1 MQGKMVYAITSSYA
15 SHPIDTA
22 ERNGALRRR
31 YPDAFRHACGD
42 QRRCGP
48 NHHMP
53 ERSRGAHLLR
63 GRKASANVDA
73 EISPNTSLKTRLALN
88 QDSKLFGISVYSQ
101 SVNAAN
107 NDTGTKHRMPADVQ
121 SAFDV
126 AFWLSDTAL
135 NCNEYLQP
143 QKLQRL
149 LFLCQ
154 GYYTV
159 VYPKRGLMPAHFVAD
174 EIGPIEPNVFLA
186 FTRGR
191 PNIDVDL
198 FMPHEVETF
207 LDPIWRSDIF
217 RRIGSENDQGNGSLQ
232 TSLAAGS
239 QGRNHPG
246 RDASFLQ
253 GR

>member
-1 MQGKMVYAITSSYA
+1 
-15 SHPIDTA
+15 
-22 ERNGALRRR
+22 
-31 YPDAFRHACGD
+31 
-42 QRRCGP
+42 
-48 NHHMP
+48 
-53 ERSRGAHLLR
+53 
-63 GRKASANVDA
+63 
-73 EISPNTSLKTRLALN
+73 
-88 QDSKLFGISVYSQ
+88 
-101 SVNAAN
+101 
-107 NDTGTKHRMPADVQ
+107 MPADVQ

-207 LDPIWRSDIF
+207 LDSIWRRFGHFSADRLGKMTKETEAYKRAW
-217 RRIGSENDQGNGSLQ
+217 RRGPRAEI
-232 TSLAAGS
+232 TLAEMRLSFAKGDS
-239 QGRNHPG
+239 APSVKQVIRPKMMRTQYGRPVTVQAWRPG
-246 RDASFLQ
+246 KKMS
-253 GR
+253 